1 MSVSRIAVRYAT
13 PILELAEEKK
23 VLDNVKEDMESF
35 INVCEE
41 SKEFTLMLKSPII
54 PHQRKAEILRKIFT
68 GKVNELT
75 LLSFDLIA
83 RKGRENMLE
92 AIAEEFLHLYNVK
105 KGLAEVS
112 ITTSVELDEEM
123 RKAFEKLAKDITGME
138 PLLSEKVDPDIIG
151 GYILKVGDRQLDD
164 SVSGELKEL
173 KLKFS
178 KNK

>member
-13 PILELAEEKK
+13 PILELAEEKN

-41 SKEFTLMLKSPII
+41 SKDFALMLKSPII
-54 PHQRKAEILRKIFT
+54 PHQRKAEILKKIFT

-75 LLSFDLIA
+75 LLAFDLIT
-83 RKGRENMLE
+83 RKSRENILE

-112 ITTSVELDEEM
+112 ITTSIELDEEM
-123 RKAFEKLAKDITGME
+123 RKAFEKLAKEITGMK
-138 PLLSEKVDPDIIG
+138 PLLSEKVDPEIIG

>member
-13 PILELAEEKK
+13 PILELAEEKN
-23 VLDNVKEDMESF
+23 VLDEVKEDMEAF
-35 INVCEE
+35 IQVCTE
-41 SKEFTLMLKSPII
+41 SRDFTMMLKSPII
-54 PHQRKAEILRKIFT
+54 PHQRKAEILKKIFT
-68 GKVNELT
+68 GKLNDLT
-75 LLSFDLIA
+75 LQSFDLIT
-83 RKGRENMLE
+83 RKSRENLLE
-92 AIAEEFLHLYNVK
+92 AIAEAFLHLYNVK

-112 ITTSVELDEEM
+112 ITTSVELDAEM
-123 RKAFEKLAKDITGME
+123 KKAFEKLAKDITGLE
-138 PLLSEKVDPDIIG
+138 PLLSEKVDSEIIG